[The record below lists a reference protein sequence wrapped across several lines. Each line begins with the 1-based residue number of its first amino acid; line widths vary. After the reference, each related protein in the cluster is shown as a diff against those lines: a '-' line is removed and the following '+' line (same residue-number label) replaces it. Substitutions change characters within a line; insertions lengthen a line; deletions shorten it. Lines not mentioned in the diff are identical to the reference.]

1 MDQTTLDLKGKESR
15 RIIVMAPNI
24 IVVEIASAGVAQL
37 ACQGLQKV
45 VRETGVLVIT
55 TIMQSDVVLM
65 VVMTESMAEA
75 AVIGLVIQTIDVVL
89 RLRGAIG
96 DLEIWMFLIR

>member
-1 MDQTTLDLKGKESR
+1 MDQTTLDFKGKESR

-24 IVVEIASAGVAQL
+24 TVVEIASAGVSQL

-45 VRETGVLVIT
+45 VRETGVLVIIT
-55 TIMQSDVVLM
+55 GMQSDVVLM

-75 AVIGLVIQTIDVVL
+75 AVIGLVIQTIDGVL
-89 RLRGAIG
+89 RL
-96 DLEIWMFLIR
+96 